1 MRLGTTFFAEYEKAE
16 EKLAKV
22 YEIQSK
28 KEFVGALDTYKGL
41 YGMLF
46 LMKGDPNESLKY
58 FDERISVQNNTYYAY
73 FKDLQS
79 NGSK

>member
-1 MRLGTTFFAEYEKAE
+1 MRLGTIFFSQNMKKQ

-28 KEFVGALDTYKGL
+28 KLEFVGALDTYKGL

-46 LMKGDPNESLKY
+46 LMKGDPKSS
-58 FDERISVQNNTYYAY
+58 RI
-73 FKDLQS
+73 F
-79 NGSK
+79 